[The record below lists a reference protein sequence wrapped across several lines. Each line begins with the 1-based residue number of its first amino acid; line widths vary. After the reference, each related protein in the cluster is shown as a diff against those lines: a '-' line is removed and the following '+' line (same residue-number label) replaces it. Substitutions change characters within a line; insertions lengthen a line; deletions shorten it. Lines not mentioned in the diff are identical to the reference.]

1 MTEIARSLREHTAPG
16 AREVLN
22 PVHQPQTLHILATSF
37 PPGRSET
44 EPACSC
50 WTTTLTSRSRIRLVW
65 GPLLSPDRTGNFPA
79 GSKSRVYPE
88 AGMHRHPPHIQGSAA
103 SGILAGR

>member
-1 MTEIARSLREHTAPG
+1 MTEIALSLTQHNALG
-16 AREVLN
+16 ARDVSN
-22 PVHQPQTLHILATSF
+22 PVHQPLHILATSF

-50 WTTTLTSRSRIRLVW
+50 WTTTWTSRSGILLVW
-65 GPLLSPDRTGNFPA
+65 SPLLSPDWTGNFPA

-88 AGMHRHPPHIQGSAA
+88 AGMHEHPPHIQGSAA